1 MNILP
6 FSTESTSNNQIEH
19 INGNKLLI
27 NDSEMPH
34 TTSTSSVD
42 ASLTNLSASLTAAF
56 VQQMSQNTKPL
67 LYSFVTL
74 EGNKIKTKFLL
85 L

>member
-6 FSTESTSNNQIEH
+6 FSTESTSHNQIEH
-19 INGNKLLI
+19 KNGNKLLI
-27 NDSEMPH
+27 NDSVMPH
-34 TTSTSSVD
+34 TESTSSVD

-74 EGNKIKTKFLL
+74 EGNKNLKFLL